1 MLLSIRMPFFKKF
14 IKLMKSEPIAAN
26 SNLKPKKPSFAWIL
40 DESKYLN
47 LEEVHKLRK
56 ACREAK
62 ESALNQKK
70 LTAVRDWFM
79 VELGLQTGL
88 RVQEMADLKCS
99 DLLINRKQSMLI
111 VQNGKGGR
119 KRAVKINSEFK
130 KDCLWFITWK
140 REIRQNTNDTA
151 YLLTSD
157 KGKKLTKR
165 ALQKAFKRCIRKA
178 NLPEHYS
185 IHCLRHTYGSH
196 LYKASNHNLRLV
208 QEQLGHSSIKTTEVY
223 ASLMDTDVKE
233 AVEKLYRR

>member
-1 MLLSIRMPFFKKF
+1 MPLLKKF
-14 IKLMKSEPIAAN
+14 IKLMKDELVTTN
-26 SNLKPKKPSFAWIL
+26 SNLKPRKPSFTWVL

-47 LEEVHKLRK
+47 LEEVCKLRK

-62 ESALNQKK
+62 EIALKQNK

-79 VELGLQTGL
+79 VELGLMTGL

-111 VQNGKGGR
+111 VQSGKGGR

-130 KDCLWFITWK
+130 KDCLWFMEWK
-140 REIRQNTNDTA
+140 RKAGQNTNDTA

-165 ALQKAFKRCIRKA
+165 ALQKGFKRCTRKA

-185 IHCLRHTYGSH
+185 IHCLRHTHGSH
-196 LYKASNHNLRLV
+196 LYKVSNYNLRLV
-208 QEQLGHSSIKTTEVY
+208 QQQLGHTSIKITEVY
-223 ASLMDTDVKE
+223 ASLMNSDVKD
-233 AVEKLYRR
+233 AVEKLYKK